1 MENDFDGDEDSEIV
15 LLDVIPRLMHEE
27 EINKRDAIIA
37 ALVLK
42 FGGGVVPLYEDDLMD
57 TVGQRVTIQEG
68 MPLSGCTIKVDNPD
82 AEEVLLPEPTHP
94 APKGLQ

>member
-1 MENDFDGDEDSEIV
+1 MDRDFDGGDDEIV
-15 LLDVIPRLMHEE
+15 MVGMVPLHVHEE

-57 TVGQRVTIQEG
+57 TVGQRVTIHEG
-68 MPLSGCTIKVDNPD
+68 LPLSGCTVKVENPEV
-82 AEEVLLPEPTHP
+82 EELALPRPTHIVSEE
-94 APKGLQ
+94 LQ